1 MGVHWKDWCWSWNS
15 NILATSCEELT
26 HWKRLW
32 CWEGLGARGEGDKR
46 EWDGCMASLSQWT
59 WFSVNSGS
67 WWWTRRPVC
76 CFSCGHKESDTTERL
91 NWTEWKW
98 CNSSWTISNPKRW
111 CYESAALNMTVNLE
125 NSAVATGLEKVSFH
139 SNSKERQCQRTLKLP
154 HNCTHLT
161 R

>member
-1 MGVHWKDWCWSWNS
+1 MLKLNS
-15 NILATSCEELT
+15 NTLATWCEELI
-26 HWKRLW
+26 HWKGPW
-32 CWEGLGARGEGDKR
+32 CWARSKVGREGEDRG
-46 EWDGCMASLSQWT
+46 WDGCMASLSQWT

-161 R
+161 C